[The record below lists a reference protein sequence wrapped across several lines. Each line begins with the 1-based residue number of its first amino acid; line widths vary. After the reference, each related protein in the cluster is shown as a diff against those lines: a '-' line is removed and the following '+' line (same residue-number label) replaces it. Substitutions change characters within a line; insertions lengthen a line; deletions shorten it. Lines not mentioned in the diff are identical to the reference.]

1 MYQTTLVS
9 VYMRIKGRCRKC
21 CRDPKGDG
29 VEDPFRV
36 PWEAPG
42 TCVTGQCRAPNGQ
55 RRLNGNPL
63 VLQLLPFLS
72 YQI

>member
-1 MYQTTLVS
+1 MLQ
-9 VYMRIKGRCRKC
+9 G
-21 CRDPKGDG
+21 PKGDG

-36 PWEAPG
+36 LWEAPG

-72 YQI
+72 HQI